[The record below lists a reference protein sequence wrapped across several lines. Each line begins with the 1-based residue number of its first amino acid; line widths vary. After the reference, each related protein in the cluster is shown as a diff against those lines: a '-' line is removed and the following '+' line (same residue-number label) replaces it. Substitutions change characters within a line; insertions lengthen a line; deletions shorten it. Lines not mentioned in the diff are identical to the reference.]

1 VRTPPRSIVLDM
13 DGVVLES
20 TEIKTRA
27 FAQVFA
33 PYPEHVSAIVRFHE
47 AHVGLS
53 RYEKFR
59 IIYRDI
65 LGQPLEPAALIELGR
80 EFSALVLDEIL
91 VCPLV
96 AGAERLLEENASNRL
111 LFVASATPE
120 EELREIIDRR
130 ELARFFRGVYGSP
143 ATKTEIL
150 RRILNEHSL
159 QPGELLFVGD
169 SASDLDHA
177 QAAGVEFV
185 GRIPPGAP
193 DTFRAWEESWIVE
206 DLTELADIL
215 AERSRP
221 ASPRVPTP

>member
-96 AGAERLLEENASNRL
+96 AGAERLLEENASNRCSL
-111 LFVASATPE
+111 H
-120 EELREIIDRR
+120 
-130 ELARFFRGVYGSP
+130 
-143 ATKTEIL
+143 L
-150 RRILNEHSL
+150 RRRRKSFARSSI
-159 QPGELLFVGD
+159 V
-169 SASDLDHA
+169 
-177 QAAGVEFV
+177 
-185 GRIPPGAP
+185 
-193 DTFRAWEESWIVE
+193 ESWHASFEASTAVRRRRR
-206 DLTELADIL
+206 
-215 AERSRP
+215 RSSD
-221 ASPRVPTP
+221 AS